1 MAWTGVRKV
10 SDRAGVNGMDDGG
23 PRKEADGGQGSRLEH
38 TNPFMQVAR
47 HGVCW
52 AGQSGRRRMYTR
64 TDTGDSNESQA
75 TMPKK
80 MSELAEN
87 AHHEGDAEGGPRN
100 EPPSQEQSSS
110 IKRQPERKKLRAR
123 PCYNGQSRTQSR
135 IELRRCPEVLRS
147 SAIGEI
153 QAVDLQ
159 DAYLLLGHTYLRLQH
174 MLSRTVSLALRLE
187 K

>member
-1 MAWTGVRKV
+1 MAWTEVRKV

-52 AGQSGRRRMYTR
+52 AGQSDRRRMYTR

-75 TMPKK
+75 TMPNK

-100 EPPSQEQSSS
+100 EPPSQEHSSS
-110 IKRQPERKKLRAR
+110 KQKS
-123 PCYNGQSRTQSR
+123 N
-135 IELRRCPEVLRS
+135 
-147 SAIGEI
+147 
-153 QAVDLQ
+153 
-159 DAYLLLGHTYLRLQH
+159 LGVK
-174 MLSRTVSLALRLE
+174 S
-187 K
+187 